1 MSRLALLRDVG
12 RRASVLREDLGAR
25 AMGALRVLAFD
36 PGSTVSLALVLDEWA
51 AVAPERVAIRFEGR
65 DCTYGELRRRVVAR
79 ARALSHA
86 GAVRGDAVAVLAPNH
101 PEVLVDVLALSWLGA
116 VPAMVNTGLVG
127 GALRHAV
134 RVASPRLAIVDATL
148 LDAWREAMTTDDAP
162 RLETVLLA
170 AREGERLS
178 PMQDERLLEEAELTS
193 EDEAPPP
200 VTLAAGTDTFA
211 YIYTSGTTG
220 LPKAGR
226 IINARAVSAGTGFG
240 LYAMGLG
247 KDDALYVC
255 LPLFHSS
262 GLLVGA
268 ASALVAGSTIVL
280 ARKFSARRFW
290 TDLVESRATAFCYI
304 GEICRYLL
312 AASPHPDERR
322 HAVRRIVGNGMR
334 PDTWRPFQARFGIEL
349 VHEFYGATEGNVN
362 MINVVGKE
370 GSCGRM
376 PPVPGYDNTFLA
388 RFDHEAQAPARD
400 RKGRCVACR
409 PGEVGELLGR
419 IDESRVLTRFD
430 GYASKEDTEKKI
442 LRDVEAK
449 GDAFFRSGD
458 LMKRDWLGFFYFVDR
473 IGDTFRWKGEN
484 VSTNEVAEVCGQF
497 PGVETAN
504 VYGVAIPAADGRAGM
519 VALALKEGG
528 VFRPEAFFAHVEAA
542 LAPYARPAFVRL
554 VTAASLTATFK
565 LKKNELQADGFDP
578 SRTDDLVFHRD
589 DAKRSYE
596 PLDAA
601 AHERVVRGEVR
612 F

>member
-1 MSRLALLRDVG
+1 VSRLALLRDVG
-12 RRASVLREDLGAR
+12 RRASAFREDLGAR
-25 AMGALRVLAFD
+25 ALGAMRVLAFD
-36 PGSTVSLALVLDEWA
+36 PAATTSLALVLDEWA
-51 AVAPERVAIRFEGR
+51 AVAPERVALRFEGK
-65 DCTYGELRRRVVAR
+65 DWSYGELRRRVIAR
-79 ARALSHA
+79 ARGLGHA
-86 GAVRGDAVAVLAPNH
+86 GVERGEAVAVFAPNH
-101 PEVLVDVLALSWLGA
+101 AELVVDILALNWLGA
-116 VPAMVNTGLVG
+116 IPALVNTGLVA

-134 RVASPRLAIVDATL
+134 RVASPRVAIVDATL
-148 LDAWREAMTTDDAP
+148 LEAWREAMAEADAP
-162 RLETVLLA
+162 KLEVTLLA

-178 PMQDERLLEEAELTS
+178 PMGDERLLEEAELTS
-193 EDEAPPP
+193 ADEAPPP
-200 VTLAAGTDTFA
+200 VALVSGTDTFA

-226 IINARAVSAGTGFG
+226 VIHARAVSAGTGFG

-247 KDDALYVC
+247 KDDGIYIC

-262 GLLVGA
+262 GLLVGV
-268 ASALVAGSTIVL
+268 ASALVAGATIIL

-290 TDLVESRATAFCYI
+290 TEVAESRATAFCYI

-312 AASPHPDERR
+312 AAPSHPDERR
-322 HAVRRIVGNGMR
+322 HQVRRIVGNGMR
-334 PDTWRPFQARFGIEL
+334 PDVWRPFQERFGIEL

-388 RFDHEAQAPARD
+388 RFDHDRQMPARD
-400 RKGRCVACR
+400 RKGRCIPCR

-419 IDESRVLTRFD
+419 IDESKVMTRFD

-442 LRDVEAK
+442 LRDVEKK

-458 LMKRDWLGFFYFVDR
+458 LMKRDWLGFYYFVDR

-484 VSTNEVAEVCGQF
+484 VSTNEVAEVCSRF

-504 VYGVAIPAADGRAGM
+504 VYGVQVPGADGRAGM
-519 VALALKEGG
+519 IALALGEKG
-528 VFRPEAFFAHVEAA
+528 VFRPETFYAHVDSSLPA
-542 LAPYARPAFVRL
+542 YARPAFVRL
-554 VTAASLTATFK
+554 VTATSLTATFK
-565 LKKNELQADGFDP
+565 LKKNELQAEGFDP
-578 SRTDDLVFHRD
+578 RKTSDLLFYRD
-589 DAKRSYE
+589 DARRSYE

-601 AHERVVRGEVR
+601 AHERVLRGALR